1 MDKNSLHF
9 RGTYRNLYEVNRAY
23 PNGGV
28 DGDYVDINGW
38 QHWWNPDRGTWCVN
52 ENRDSYWDEVLS
64 TVQNLL
70 FSKACVS
77 ESDFPLN
84 PTDEEKRFGYFYN
97 GELYLWTGTNGTV
110 RNGQYRSFG
119 VVQGERG
126 VGVSSIAQTST
137 SNVDGGKNE
146 ITVTLTNGD
155 SYKFFTYN
163 GTGRNKGYY
172 YRTLDE
178 LKQAVPSPT
187 VTDWAIVDGSVYV
200 CDEAGVWKDTTYSWK
215 PIKLNPFVTE
225 LNKMDMP
232 TSTGYLYWNGQSFG
246 WKTPVVNNGGGNT
259 GGGTSIDLSEYSWWG
274 RKFDPASKSI
284 TGEMSSVTGIEFQS
298 TNGETVIRKKLH
310 LDKNG
315 DLCFD
320 GNLYATGGITALGSG
335 GGTSGGSSA
344 SLGTLLTKLNS
355 DNPFPTDN
363 GQVLTYDGSNFVW
376 KTSTGSGGGSTTGGI
391 RIKRNGSTLKDSN
404 GDVLS
409 CTSINFKYGE
419 NWNSTPILINSDN
432 EISVDL
438 SVVANNGNNSSS
450 SSSYPLTIYNG
461 SSNTDYI
468 TYDGSSSAYLKFKNG
483 FSISKVGLG
492 YEISVSGG
500 GSGSSGTTAG
510 KLRFRKDTESD
521 REAYWNGESDF
532 RIIFGSGLNVSWD
545 SNTQITLSATGGSS
559 TGGSVDLSSYLT
571 KTEASRTYAAKSHT
585 HSAASITGFED
596 AVKLIKVNNAVKAD
610 KATQLANG
618 RYIWGQ
624 SFNGTGDINGNLQMG
639 SAGGDSI
646 QLWMNNGNMLDRT
659 NNVLH
664 IGYGLKELS
673 DGEIWLD
680 ANTTKVYTDN
690 MTKHY
695 DFKSNVFDV
704 NSNQIHFGSETNGG
718 RISWDAA
725 NNAFKIEGNV
735 YATGGI
741 TALGV
746 SNNATTSNNVD
757 FTFKSVTSKRNII
770 YSDDNWPFKIYPKNN
785 TENPLFFYHDGAHW
799 NIYDDNYENL
809 ILQSG
814 CIIDSD
820 GWVCSPQFSCND
832 NGKMVLDG
840 SSFLLGSESNDVDVL
855 FYYSGSSYK
864 LDMSKAISIGV
875 FTKLS
880 TQELSALQARMIK
893 KKAVS

>member
-9 RGTYRNLYEVNRAY
+9 KGTYRNVYEVNRAY

-320 GNLYATGGITALGSG
+320 GNFYATGGITALGSG
-335 GGTSGGSSA
+335 GGTSGGSGA

-355 DNPFPTDN
+355 DNPFPTAS

-376 KTSTGSGGGSTTGGI
+376 KTSTGSGGSL
-391 RIKRNGSTLKDSN
+391 KPLEVLNKNGSTFFDYN
-404 GDVLS
+404 GATAYRLRFGNGLS
-409 CTSINFKYGE
+409 MNLDGDEYVVTASGGSGSIQVAQTPEYAGESE
-419 NWNSTPILINSDN
+419 NWVSTTKLRFVGITGTKPTIRTNSEKSC
-432 EISVDL
+432 VD
-438 SVVANNGNNSSS
+438 
-450 SSSYPLTIYNG
+450 
-461 SSNTDYI
+461 
-468 TYDGSSSAYLKFKNG
+468 
-483 FSISKVGLG
+483 VG
-492 YEISVSGG
+492 IPVGG
-500 GSGSSGTTAG
+500 GSGSSGTTSG
-510 KLRFRKDTESD
+510 KLRFYQDGSE
-521 REAYWNGESDF
+521 EAWNGESDF
-532 RIIFGSGLNVSWD
+532 KIIFGSGLNVTWD
-545 SNTQITLSATGGSS
+545 SHSQITLSATGGSS

-571 KTEASRTYAAKSHT
+571 KTEASITYAAKSHS
-585 HSAASITGFED
+585 HSVSDIPDFTEN
-596 AVKLIKVNNAVKAD
+596 VKTTKVNNATNAD
-610 KATQLANG
+610 KANRLTTPVYLWGNSFSGIRNIGSSTSNKADL
-618 RYIWGQ
+618 RYVNNIYTGDT
-624 SFNGTGDINGNLQMG
+624 FGLYNTVNGTDTSLL
-639 SAGGDSI
+639 SI
-646 QLWMNNGNMLDRT
+646 DNTPNISVAYGYRT
-659 NNVLH
+659 NENA
-664 IGYGLKELS
+664 ILS
-673 DGEIWLD
+673 LFG
-680 ANTTKVYTDN
+680 NKTKIYTNGQDY
-690 MTKHY
+690 HF
-695 DFKSNVFDV
+695 DFIKNVFDV
-704 NSNQIHFGSETNGG
+704 NSNQIRFGSETNGG
-718 RISWDAA
+718 KISWDAT

-746 SNNATTSNNVD
+746 SNNATTSNNLD
-757 FTFKSVTSKRNII
+757 FTFKSVTAKTFNVMNSIQLSDNLELFRNA
-770 YSDDNWPFKIYPKNN
+770 DDIDLVSIDGNIHNLYFDG
-785 TENPLFFYHDGAHW
+785 TSENYYINSVGDACFSELKCDTL
-799 NIYDDNYENL
+799 NL
-809 ILQSG
+809 PG
-814 CIIDSD
+814 
-820 GWVCSPQFSCND
+820 GND
-832 NGKMVLDG
+832 FQIVDQ
-840 SSFLLGSESNDVDVL
+840 NDR
-855 FYYSGSSYK
+855 
-864 LDMSKAISIGV
+864 V
-875 FTKLS
+875 FTIQFEYNGTTYRFTPS
-880 TQELSALQARMIK
+880 EANVG
-893 KKAVS
+893 VS

>member
-9 RGTYRNLYEVNRAY
+9 RGTYRNVYEVNRAY

-232 TSTGYLYWNGQSFG
+232 TSTGYLYWNGKSFG

-274 RKFDPASKSI
+274 RKFDPASKMI
-284 TGEMSSVTGIEFQS
+284 TGEMSAVTSIEFQS
-298 TNGETVIRKKLH
+298 TKGETTIRKKLY
-310 LDKNG
+310 LDENG

-335 GGTSGGSSA
+335 GGTSGGGSGADLKTLEVLNKNGSTFFAYNGKTGYRLRFGSGLSMDLNVDEYVVTANGGTGTSLSSVMSA
-344 SLGTLLTKLNS
+344 MNSQLG
-355 DNPFPTDN
+355 
-363 GQVLTYDGSNFVW
+363 
-376 KTSTGSGGGSTTGGI
+376 KTSYGTPQFLYWNGSTYTWKNESEISGGGGGSIQVAQTPEYSGGSESWVSATKLRFVGITGIKPTI
-391 RIKRNGSTLKDSN
+391 R
-404 GDVLS
+404 
-409 CTSINFKYGE
+409 
-419 NWNSTPILINSDN
+419 PNSDKGC
-432 EISVDL
+432 VD
-438 SVVANNGNNSSS
+438 
-450 SSSYPLTIYNG
+450 
-461 SSNTDYI
+461 
-468 TYDGSSSAYLKFKNG
+468 
-483 FSISKVGLG
+483 VG
-492 YEISVSGG
+492 IPVGG
-500 GSGSSGTTAG
+500 GSGSSGTTSG
-510 KLRFRKDTESD
+510 KLRFYKDSSEES
-521 REAYWNGESDF
+521 WNGESDF
-532 RIIFGSGLNVSWD
+532 KIIFGSGLNVTWD
-545 SNTQITLSATGGSS
+545 SHSQITLSATGGSS
-559 TGGSVDLSSYLT
+559 GGSISWTDVTNKPSTFTPS
-571 KTEASRTYAAKSHT
+571 SHT
-585 HSAASITGFED
+585 HSTSEINGLNSYVQGTKVSNASAAD
-596 AVKLIKVNNAVKAD
+596 R
-610 KATQLANG
+610 LANA
-618 RYIWGQ
+618 RTIWGQ
-624 SFNGTGDINGNLQMG
+624 SFNGTDNITGNLKMD

-646 QLWMNNGNMLDRT
+646 QLWMNGGNILDRT
-659 NNVLH
+659 GNTLH
-664 IGYGLKELS
+664 IGYGLKESS
-673 DGEIWLD
+673 DGEINLD
-680 ANTTKVYTDN
+680 AYRTVVYTDN
-690 MTKHY
+690 SSRHY

-704 NSNQIHFGSETNGG
+704 NTNAIHFGSGASGG
-718 RISWDAA
+718 KISWDRA

-746 SNNATTSNNVD
+746 SNSATTSNNVD
-757 FTFKSVTSKRNII
+757 FTFGSVTSKRNII
-770 YSDDNWPFKIYPKNN
+770 YADDNVPFKIYPKNN
-785 TENPLFFYHDGAHW
+785 TKAALLFSYNGKNW
-799 NIYDDNYENL
+799 SIYDENYEEL
-809 ILQSG
+809 YLQG
-814 CIIDSD
+814 ECHIDSD
-820 GWVCSPQFSCND
+820 GWIYSPQFICD
-832 NGKMVLDG
+832 ENGSMSLDG
-840 SSFLLGSESNDVDVL
+840 SSFYLGDTDNNVNVV
-855 FYYSGSSYK
+855 FTYNGSKYR
-864 LDMSKAISIGV
+864 LDMSKAISVGV
-875 FTKLS
+875 FTMSSS
-880 TQELSALQARMIK
+880 TQELSALQKRMTK
-893 KKAVS
+893 KKAVL

>member
-9 RGTYRNLYEVNRAY
+9 RGTYRNVYEVNRAY

-274 RKFDPASKSI
+274 RKFDPASKMI
-284 TGEMSSVTGIEFQS
+284 TGEMSAVTSIEFQS
-298 TNGETVIRKKLH
+298 TKGETTIRKKLY
-310 LDKNG
+310 LDENG
-315 DLCFD
+315 DLCFN
-320 GNLYATGGITALGSG
+320 GNLYATGGVTALGSG
-335 GGTSGGSSA
+335 GGTSGGS
-344 SLGTLLTKLNS
+344 
-355 DNPFPTDN
+355 
-363 GQVLTYDGSNFVW
+363 
-376 KTSTGSGGGSTTGGI
+376 GGSTTGTLYVGSTSNNLGFDGSKNMNLYFGDGLKVEKSDNQITVSATGGGTGGGI

-409 CTSINFKYGE
+409 CTSINFKYGG

-438 SVVANNGNNSSS
+438 SVVANNGNGGSSS
-450 SSSYPLTIYNG
+450 TLYPFTIYNG
-461 SSNTDYI
+461 SSDNDYI
-468 TYDGSSSAYLKFKNG
+468 TYDGSSAAYLKFKSG

-492 YEISVSGG
+492 YEISA
-500 GSGSSGTTAG
+500 SGS
-510 KLRFRKDTESD
+510 
-521 REAYWNGESDF
+521 
-532 RIIFGSGLNVSWD
+532 
-545 SNTQITLSATGGSS
+545 GGSS
-559 TGGSVDLSSYLT
+559 SRINKIKLFNSGGSSFETVELGSADTIGFMAGDNVSLQAVVKEYTNVIKISANVSSSGGSSGSVDLSNYLT
-571 KTEASRTYAAKSHT
+571 KTEASSTYAVKNHT
-585 HSAASITGFED
+585 HSAVAITDFED
-596 AVKLIKVNNAVKAD
+596 AARLVKVNNAKLAD
-610 KATQLANG
+610 KANELNSAVTLWGNNFSGNNSIGTASSRADLKYVKDIYAGDTFDIKAGNNNNSLLKVDGTPNIYVGFGYMANNKASLLLFG
-618 RYIWGQ
+618 NKTTICT
-624 SFNGTGDINGNLQMG
+624 SGD
-639 SAGGDSI
+639 DY
-646 QLWMNNGNMLDRT
+646 R
-659 NNVLH
+659 
-664 IGYGLKELS
+664 
-673 DGEIWLD
+673 
-680 ANTTKVYTDN
+680 
-690 MTKHY
+690 Y
-695 DFKSNVFDV
+695 DFKGGVFDV
-704 NSNQIHFGSETNGG
+704 NTNTIHFGPEAGG
-718 RISWDAA
+718 GKISWDRA
-725 NNAFKIEGNV
+725 NNAFKIEGNL
-735 YATGGI
+735 YSTGGI

-746 SNNATTSNNVD
+746 SNSATTSNNVD
-757 FTFKSVTSKRNII
+757 FTFKSVTANTFNVKDSIQI
-770 YSDDNWPFKIYPKNN
+770 SDKLVLNRDHDDVYLASSSIGTYYMYLDGNDKNYYLTSNGDAHFNNLSCDYLDIPGAESFKIVDVNS
-785 TENPLFFYHDGAHW
+785 TTFT
-799 NIYDDNYENL
+799 I
-809 ILQSG
+809 
-814 CIIDSD
+814 
-820 GWVCSPQFSCND
+820 QFQY
-832 NGKMVLDG
+832 NGKTYEFTPSD
-840 SSFLLGSESNDVDVL
+840 SE
-855 FYYSGSSYK
+855 
-864 LDMSKAISIGV
+864 
-875 FTKLS
+875 
-880 TQELSALQARMIK
+880 
-893 KKAVS
+893 VSVS

>member
-1 MDKNSLHF
+1 M
-9 RGTYRNLYEVNRAY
+9 YEVNRAY

-232 TSTGYLYWNGQSFG
+232 TSTGYLYWNGKSFG

-284 TGEMSSVTGIEFQS
+284 TGEMSGVTGIEFQS

-320 GNLYATGGITALGSG
+320 GNLYATGGITALGV
-335 GGTSGGSSA
+335 GT
-344 SLGTLLTKLNS
+344 T
-355 DNPFPTDN
+355 
-363 GQVLTYDGSNFVW
+363 
-376 KTSTGSGGGSTTGGI
+376 SGGGS
-391 RIKRNGSTLKDSN
+391 
-404 GDVLS
+404 
-409 CTSINFKYGE
+409 
-419 NWNSTPILINSDN
+419 
-432 EISVDL
+432 
-438 SVVANNGNNSSS
+438 SSS
-450 SSSYPLTIYNG
+450 SRYPLTIYNG

-468 TYDGSSSAYLKFKNG
+468 TYDGSSSAYLKFKSG
-483 FSISKVGLG
+483 FSVSKVGLG

-500 GSGSSGTTAG
+500 GSGVTLNPTMDAMNKHLDKTKYGTPQFLYWDGSTYTWKNESEISGGSGSSSRINTIKLFNSLGNEFDSAYLGTGTAIGFMQGDNVTLQAVVKDNINVIKISADGGSGSSGTTSG
-510 KLRFRKDTESD
+510 KLRFYQDGSE
-521 REAYWNGESDF
+521 EAWNGESDF
-532 RIIFGSGLNVSWD
+532 KINFGSGLNVDWD
-545 SNTQITLSATGGSS
+545 TNHKYITLSAVGGSS
-559 TGGSVDLSSYLT
+559 TGGSVDLSNYLT
-571 KTEASRTYAAKSHT
+571 KIEASRSYAAKSHN
-585 HSAASITGFED
+585 HSINDIISFTEN
-596 AVKLIKVNNAVKAD
+596 VKAIKVNNATNAD
-610 KATQLANG
+610 KATQLANP
-618 RYIWGQ
+618 RTIWGQ
-624 SFNGTGDINGNLQMG
+624 SFNGTGDINGNLNMG
-639 SAGGDSI
+639 TAGGGSI
-646 QLWMNNGNMLDRT
+646 QLYMNNGNMLDRT

-664 IGYGLKELS
+664 IGYGLKESS
-673 DGEIWLD
+673 DGEINLD
-680 ANTTKVYTDN
+680 AYATRIYTSN
-690 MTKHY
+690 YSNHY
-695 DFKSNVFDV
+695 DFKGNVFDV

-718 RISWDAA
+718 TLSWDSA
-725 NNAFKIEGNV
+725 NKCFKINGSV

-757 FTFKSVTSKRNII
+757 FTFNSVTSKRNII
-770 YSDDNWPFKIYPKNN
+770 YADDDLPFKIYPKND
-785 TENPLFFYHDGAHW
+785 TDNPLFFSYDGAHW
-799 NIYDDNYENL
+799 NIYDGNIDNL
-809 ILQSG
+809 ILQG
-814 CIIDSD
+814 NCIIDSD
-820 GWVCSPQFSCND
+820 GWVYSPQFISNE
-832 NGKMVLDG
+832 NGDMSLDG
-840 SSFLLGSESNDVDVL
+840 SNFTLGGTDNNVNVI
-855 FYYSGSSYK
+855 FYYNGSRYK

-880 TQELSALQARMIK
+880 TQELSTLQARMIK

>member
-9 RGTYRNLYEVNRAY
+9 KGTYRNVYEVNRAY

-232 TSTGYLYWNGQSFG
+232 TSTGYLYWNGKSFG

-284 TGEMSSVTGIEFQS
+284 TGEMSGVTGIEFQS

-320 GNLYATGGITALGSG
+320 GNFYATGGITALGSS
-335 GGTSGGSSA
+335 GGTSGVSGV

-363 GQVLTYDGSNFVW
+363 GQVLTYDGINFVW
-376 KTSTGSGGGSTTGGI
+376 KIPTGGSGVALNPTMSAMNDQLGETTSNTPQFLYWDGSTYTWKNESEISGGS
-391 RIKRNGSTLKDSN
+391 GSIQVAQTPEYAGES
-404 GDVLS
+404 
-409 CTSINFKYGE
+409 E
-419 NWNSTPILINSDN
+419 NWVSTTKLRFVGITGTKPTIRTNSEKSC
-432 EISVDL
+432 VD
-438 SVVANNGNNSSS
+438 
-450 SSSYPLTIYNG
+450 
-461 SSNTDYI
+461 
-468 TYDGSSSAYLKFKNG
+468 
-483 FSISKVGLG
+483 VG
-492 YEISVSGG
+492 IPVGG

-510 KLRFRKDTESD
+510 RLRFYKDSSEES
-521 REAYWNGESDF
+521 WNGESDF
-532 RIIFGSGLNVSWD
+532 KIIFGSGLNVTWD
-545 SNTQITLSATGGSS
+545 SHSQITLSAIGGS
-559 TGGSVDLSSYLT
+559 GGSTSTSVSWTDVTNKPSTFTPS
-571 KTEASRTYAAKSHT
+571 SHT
-585 HSAASITGFED
+585 HSTSDISGLSSYVQG
-596 AVKLIKVNNAVKAD
+596 VKVSNATNAD
-610 KATQLANG
+610 TATKLANP
-618 RYIWGQ
+618 RLIWGQ
-624 SFNGTGDINGNLQMG
+624 SFNGTGNINGNLKMG
-639 SAGGDSI
+639 SAGGGSI
-646 QLWMNNGNMLDRT
+646 QLWMNDGNMLDRT
-659 NNVLH
+659 NNTLH
-664 IGYGLKELS
+664 IGYALKESS
-673 DGEIWLD
+673 DGEINLD
-680 ANTTKVYTDN
+680 AYATRVYTDN
-690 MTKHY
+690 MSKHY
-695 DFKSNVFDV
+695 DFKSNVFNV

-718 RISWDAA
+718 KIYWDAA
-725 NNAFKIEGNV
+725 NNSFKIEGNV

-757 FTFKSVTSKRNII
+757 FTFRSVTIPGNRQNKVQLTDDGLVFYSQDII
-770 YSDDNWPFKIYPKNN
+770 NAYYKKDSIGLYDSANDACCDVFSFTDSELKFDPGNYSYAIVFNNGLSCYTDEDTLNVGTDVSSGYIYFYPGSTMTFK
-785 TENPLFFYHDGAHW
+785 H
-799 NIYDDNYENL
+799 
-809 ILQSG
+809 
-814 CIIDSD
+814 
-820 GWVCSPQFSCND
+820 
-832 NGKMVLDG
+832 NGKEYDFNVA
-840 SSFLLGSESNDVDVL
+840 
-855 FYYSGSSYK
+855 
-864 LDMSKAISIGV
+864 KAIEQGIL
-875 FTKLS
+875 T
-880 TQELSALQARMIK
+880 A
-893 KKAVS
+893 

>member
-274 RKFDPASKSI
+274 RKFDPASKMI

-298 TNGETVIRKKLH
+298 TNVETVIRKKLH

-320 GNLYATGGITALGSG
+320 GNFYATGGITALGSG
-335 GGTSGGSSA
+335 GGTSGGSGA

-355 DNPFPTDN
+355 DNPFPTNN

-376 KTSTGSGGGSTTGGI
+376 KAPTGSGVTLNPTMDAMNKHLDKTAYGTPQFLYWDGSTYTW
-391 RIKRNGSTLKDSN
+391 KNES
-404 GDVLS
+404 
-409 CTSINFKYGE
+409 
-419 NWNSTPILINSDN
+419 
-432 EISVDL
+432 EISGSGGAGSIQVAQTPEYSGESESWVSTTKLRFVGITGTKPTIRTNSAKNCVD
-438 SVVANNGNNSSS
+438 VGI
-450 SSSYPLTIYNG
+450 PTGNG
-461 SSNTDYI
+461 SSRIKKIKLFNSHSDYSFETI
-468 TYDGSSSAYLKFKNG
+468 DLGTADTIGFMAGDNVTLGSVVKEYTNVIKISAT
-483 FSISKVGLG
+483 
-492 YEISVSGG
+492 GG
-500 GSGSSGTTAG
+500 SGSGSSG
-510 KLRFRKDTESD
+510 
-521 REAYWNGESDF
+521 
-532 RIIFGSGLNVSWD
+532 GSVSWE
-545 SNTQITLSATGGSS
+545 NVTGKPS
-559 TGGSVDLSSYLT
+559 TFTPS
-571 KTEASRTYAAKSHT
+571 SHT
-585 HSAASITGFED
+585 HSTSEISGLNSYVKGTKVSNAGAADRLANAVTLWGNNFSGNNSIGTSSAYADLKYVKNIYAGSAFDIKAGNNSLLKVDGTPNIYVGFDYRANANASILLFGNKTS
-596 AVKLIKVNNAVKAD
+596 IYTAD
-610 KATQLANG
+610 
-618 RYIWGQ
+618 
-624 SFNGTGDINGNLQMG
+624 
-639 SAGGDSI
+639 
-646 QLWMNNGNMLDRT
+646 
-659 NNVLH
+659 
-664 IGYGLKELS
+664 
-673 DGEIWLD
+673 
-680 ANTTKVYTDN
+680 DN
-690 MTKHY
+690 YHY
-695 DFKSNVFDV
+695 DFKGDVFDV
-704 NSNQIHFGSETNGG
+704 NTNAIHFGYTSSGG
-718 RISWDAA
+718 KISWDAA

-746 SNNATTSNNVD
+746 SNSDTTSNNVD
-757 FTFKSVTSKRNII
+757 FTFKSVTAKKNTI
-770 YSDDNWPFKIYPKNN
+770 YASDDYPFEIYPKNN
-785 TENPLFFYHDGAHW
+785 TENPLKFEYQSYNWHIF
-799 NIYDDNYENL
+799 DDNGGDLY
-809 ILQSG
+809 LQTG
-814 CIIDSD
+814 CHVDSD
-820 GWVCSPQFSCND
+820 GWVYSTQFRSSE
-832 NGKMVLDG
+832 NGDMSLDG
-840 SSFLLGSESNDVDVL
+840 STFELGDTNNNINVV
-855 FYYSGSSYK
+855 FYYNGSSYK
-864 LDMSKAISIGV
+864 LDMSKAISVGV
-875 FTKLS
+875 FATLS
-880 TQELSALQARMIK
+880 T
-893 KKAVS
+893 

>member
-284 TGEMSSVTGIEFQS
+284 TGEMSGVTGIEFQS

-335 GGTSGGSSA
+335 GSTSGGSSV

-355 DNPFPTDN
+355 ENPFPTAS

-376 KTSTGSGGGSTTGGI
+376 KTSTGSGGSTTGGI

-438 SVVANNGNNSSS
+438 SVVANNGNGSSS
-450 SSSYPLTIYNG
+450 SSNYPLTIYNG

-468 TYDGSSSAYLKFKNG
+468 TYDGSSSAYLKFKSG

-510 KLRFRKDTESD
+510 KLRFYKNTDKDT
-521 REAYWNGESDF
+521 EAYWNGESDF

-545 SNTQITLSATGGSS
+545 STTQITLSATGGSS

-571 KTEASRTYAAKSHT
+571 KTEASTTYAAKSHN
-585 HSAASITGFED
+585 HLAADITNF
-596 AVKLIKVNNAVKAD
+596 ASTVKGIKVDNAERAVSANKLASSVYLWGNSFSGIRNIGSSTSNKAD
-610 KATQLANG
+610 L
-618 RYIWGQ
+618 RYVNNIYTGDT
-624 SFNGTGDINGNLQMG
+624 FGLYNTVNGTDTSLL
-639 SAGGDSI
+639 SI
-646 QLWMNNGNMLDRT
+646 DNTPNISIAYGYRT
-659 NNVLH
+659 NENA
-664 IGYGLKELS
+664 ILS
-673 DGEIWLD
+673 LFG
-680 ANTTKVYTDN
+680 NKTKIYTN
-690 MTKHY
+690 GQNYHF
-695 DFKSNVFDV
+695 DFVKNVFDV

-718 RISWDAA
+718 KISWDAA
-725 NNAFKIEGNV
+725 NKAFKIEGNI

-757 FTFKSVTSKRNII
+757 FTFKSVTANTFNVIDSIQL
-770 YSDDNWPFKIYPKNN
+770 SDS
-785 TENPLFFYHDGAHW
+785 
-799 NIYDDNYENL
+799 L
-809 ILQSG
+809 ILNR
-814 CIIDSD
+814 IDSNVYLASTDVTQVSYIYLD
-820 GWVCSPQFSCND
+820 GNDQNYYLSSQGDAYFNSLNCDIFNFSGVTNFEIVDANDTGFNIQFNY
-832 NGKMVLDG
+832 NGKTYKFFHLTTVL
-840 SSFLLGSESNDVDVL
+840 L
-855 FYYSGSSYK
+855 
-864 LDMSKAISIGV
+864 
-875 FTKLS
+875 
-880 TQELSALQARMIK
+880 
-893 KKAVS
+893 

>member
-259 GGGTSIDLSEYSWWG
+259 GGGTSIDLSGYSWWG

-284 TGEMSSVTGIEFQS
+284 TGEMSGVTGIEFQS
-298 TNGETVIRKKLH
+298 TNVETVIRKKLH

-320 GNLYATGGITALGSG
+320 GNFYATGGITALGSG
-335 GGTSGGSSA
+335 GGTSGGGSA

-355 DNPFPTDN
+355 ENPFPTAS
-363 GQVLTYDGSNFVW
+363 GQVLTYNGSNFVW
-376 KTSTGSGGGSTTGGI
+376 KTSTGSGGSLKPLEVLG
-391 RIKRNGSTLKDSN
+391 KDSSTFFAYN
-404 GDVLS
+404 GETGYRLRFGSGLS
-409 CTSINFKYGE
+409 MTFNVDEYVVTANGGTGTPLSAVMSAMNDQLGKTSYGTPQFLYWTGSKYTWKNE
-419 NWNSTPILINSDN
+419 S
-432 EISVDL
+432 EIS
-438 SVVANNGNNSSS
+438 
-450 SSSYPLTIYNG
+450 
-461 SSNTDYI
+461 
-468 TYDGSSSAYLKFKNG
+468 
-483 FSISKVGLG
+483 
-492 YEISVSGG
+492 G
-500 GSGSSGTTAG
+500 GSGSSSRIKKIKLFNSHSDYSFETIDLGTADTIGFMAG
-510 KLRFRKDTESD
+510 NNVTL
-521 REAYWNGESDF
+521 EAVVKEYT
-532 RIIFGSGLNVSWD
+532 NV
-545 SNTQITLSATGGSS
+545 IKISATGGSS
-559 TGGSVDLSSYLT
+559 TGGGSVDLSSYLT
-571 KTEASRTYAAKSHT
+571 KTEASTTYAAKSHT
-585 HSAASITGFED
+585 HSAASIIGFED
-596 AVKLIKVNNAVKAD
+596 AVKLVKVNNATNAD
-610 KATQLANG
+610 KATQLANP
-618 RYIWGQ
+618 RLIWGQ
-624 SFNGTGDINGNLQMG
+624 SFNGTGNINGHLYMG
-639 SAGGDSI
+639 TAGGDSI
-646 QLWMNNGNMLDRT
+646 QLWMNSGNMLDRT
-659 NNVLH
+659 NNTLY
-664 IGYGLKELS
+664 IGYGLKESS
-673 DGEIWLD
+673 DGEISLD
-680 ANTTKVYTDN
+680 AYITRIYTDN
-690 MTKHY
+690 MTRHY

-704 NSNQIHFGSETNGG
+704 NTNAIHFGSGASGG
-718 RISWDAA
+718 KISWDRA

-746 SNNATTSNNVD
+746 SNSDTTSNNVD
-757 FTFKSVTSKRNII
+757 FTFRSVTSPTYNFSNGS
-770 YSDDNWPFKIYPKNN
+770 YLTEASDNKIN
-785 TENPLFFYHDGAHW
+785 TLKLYHANSNQYICLCDS
-799 NIYDDNYENL
+799 YEN
-809 ILQSG
+809 IDG
-814 CIIDSD
+814 DNFIGTIIDSNCMSFMNAD
-820 GWVCSPQFSCND
+820 WYYFD
-832 NGKMVLDG
+832 NSVVAHDITTKSISFCDESGNQGTILSDILISKV
-840 SSFLLGSESNDVDVL
+840 SSQTRL
-855 FYYSGSSYK
+855 
-864 LDMSKAISIGV
+864 V
-875 FTKLS
+875 FTIDDI
-880 TQELSALQARMIK
+880 QYYVNAN
-893 KKAVS
+893 

>member
-84 PTDEEKRFGYFYN
+84 PTDEEKRFAYFYN

-274 RKFDPASKSI
+274 RKFDPASKTI
-284 TGEMSSVTGIEFQS
+284 TGEMSGVTGIEFQS

-310 LDKNG
+310 LDNNG

-320 GNLYATGGITALGSG
+320 GNFYATGGITALGSS
-335 GGTSGGSSA
+335 GGTSGGSGV

-363 GQVLTYDGSNFVW
+363 GQVLTYDGTNFVW
-376 KTSTGSGGGSTTGGI
+376 KTPTGSGG
-391 RIKRNGSTLKDSN
+391 
-404 GDVLS
+404 
-409 CTSINFKYGE
+409 
-419 NWNSTPILINSDN
+419 
-432 EISVDL
+432 
-438 SVVANNGNNSSS
+438 SSS
-450 SSSYPLTIYNG
+450 SSRYPLTIYNG

-468 TYDGSSSAYLKFKNG
+468 TYDGSSAAYLRFKRG

-500 GSGSSGTTAG
+500 GSGVTLSNVMSAMNDQLGKTSYGTPQFLYWDGSTYTWKNESEISGGGSSSRINTIKLFNSSGGKFDTVNLGSATAIG
-510 KLRFRKDTESD
+510 FMAGD
-521 REAYWNGESDF
+521 
-532 RIIFGSGLNVSWD
+532 NV
-545 SNTQITLSATGGSS
+545 TLQAVVEDYTNVIKISATGGN
-559 TGGSVDLSSYLT
+559 GGSGGSTSTSVSWQDVTNKPSTFTPS
-571 KTEASRTYAAKSHT
+571 SHT
-585 HSAASITGFED
+585 HSPNDIIGLSG
-596 AVKLIKVNNAVKAD
+596 VKVNNATNAD
-610 KATQLANG
+610 KAIQLANL
-618 RYIWGQ
+618 RTIWGQ
-624 SFNGTGDINGNLQMG
+624 SFNGTSNINGNLYMG
-639 SAGGDSI
+639 TAGGDSI
-646 QLWMNNGNMLDRT
+646 QLYMNNGNMFDRT
-659 NNVLH
+659 NNTLH
-664 IGYGLKELS
+664 IGYGLKESS
-673 DGEIWLD
+673 DGEISLD
-680 ANTTKVYTDN
+680 AYVTKVYTDN
-690 MTKHY
+690 MSKHY

-718 RISWDAA
+718 KIYWDAA

-757 FTFKSVTSKRNII
+757 FTFRSVTANTFNVMNSIQLSDNLTLSRNGDDIDLVTLDLNTHNFYFDGEAESYYINTAGEAFFSNLDCETLSFAGANNFRII
-770 YSDDNWPFKIYPKNN
+770 NADDR
-785 TENPLFFYHDGAHW
+785 
-799 NIYDDNYENL
+799 
-809 ILQSG
+809 
-814 CIIDSD
+814 
-820 GWVCSPQFSCND
+820 
-832 NGKMVLDG
+832 
-840 SSFLLGSESNDVDVL
+840 SF
-855 FYYSGSSYK
+855 
-864 LDMSKAISIGV
+864 AISFEYGGRTYVFAPSDVGV
-875 FTKLS
+875 S
-880 TQELSALQARMIK
+880 
-893 KKAVS
+893 